1 MTERV
6 TMIADQIRKLT
17 PEEQADL
24 LDTLLS
30 SSMPDRAVEDEWAR
44 EAEAR
49 LDRFISGVTP
59 ARDARDV
66 LAKYLGS

>member
-30 SSMPDRAVEDEWAR
+30 SSMPDQAVEEVWAR
-44 EAEAR
+44 EAEVR
-49 LDRFISGVTP
+49 LDRFIKGETT
-59 ARDARDV
+59 AKDAREV